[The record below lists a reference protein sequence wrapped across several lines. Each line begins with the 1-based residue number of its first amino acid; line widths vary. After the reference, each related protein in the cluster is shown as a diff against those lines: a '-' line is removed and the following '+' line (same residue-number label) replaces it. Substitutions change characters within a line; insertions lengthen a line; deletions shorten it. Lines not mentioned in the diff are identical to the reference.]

1 MGSFVAGRDPRL
13 SFKKKS
19 HEQRMDD
26 AGKGVILF
34 LIFAQ
39 NALIKKN
46 INPVMPLN
54 WYPQTGISRQPL
66 QLLLR

>member
-1 MGSFVAGRDPRL
+1 
-13 SFKKKS
+13 
-19 HEQRMDD
+19 MDD
-26 AGKGVILF
+26 AGKRVILF

-39 NALIKKN
+39 NTLIKKN
-46 INPVMPLN
+46 MNPVMPLN